1 MVPLDKGLQWVNVK
15 HVIQT
20 NLGTFRYNQTY
31 PGIIQAYLEPCLA
44 LTYLKLVFKTFK
56 NLTYYGPEAYPE
68 PRHIH
73 NPAMFRTLAYSIS
86 KAYSEPCRTSA
97 RKR

>member
-44 LTYLKLVFKTFK
+44 LTYFKLWYLKHLK
-56 NLTYYGPEAYPE
+56 
-68 PRHIH
+68 I
-73 NPAMFRTLAYSIS
+73 
-86 KAYSEPCRTSA
+86 
-97 RKR
+97 

>member
-31 PGIIQAYLEPCLA
+31 PGIIPAYS
-44 LTYLKLVFKTFK
+44 
-56 NLTYYGPEAYPE
+56 G
-68 PRHIH
+68 I
-73 NPAMFRTLAYSIS
+73 FRTCVTLIYFITMADP
-86 KAYSEPCRTSA
+86 ET
-97 RKR
+97 